1 MKPLESIGE
10 IDVWSD
16 DKIKPGQEWFEEI
29 KNAMNESK
37 VGILLISPDFLASDF
52 INRVEIPKLLA
63 NVQEEGGTVFPIILK
78 HSLFPR
84 IKNLSRFQ
92 AINSPSNPIAG
103 LSESDQD
110 KIFVRV
116 AEDIGDLMENE

>member
-1 MKPLESIGE
+1 MLFG
-10 IDVWSD
+10 VWSD

-63 NVQEEGGTVFPIILK
+63 NVQEEGG
-78 HSLFPR
+78 
-84 IKNLSRFQ
+84 N
-92 AINSPSNPIAG
+92 
-103 LSESDQD
+103 
-110 KIFVRV
+110 
-116 AEDIGDLMENE
+116 